1 MKTEERKVLVIT
13 VPSMALEDADWNEFV
28 RKCLDAAAIRIGY
41 LAIQN
46 PNCSYRWVDNKWVEN
61 EENETVSLYMTIIE
75 TELGDEEN
83 E

>member
-46 PNCSYRWVDNKWVEN
+46 PNCSYRWVDNK
-61 EENETVSLYMTIIE
+61 
-75 TELGDEEN
+75 
-83 E
+83 